1 MSFEPRKTEVE
12 FADWTAVVQFL
23 EEAVHTFLKNNR
35 LLVPAACI
43 NDDTDTNSVDA
54 DSAGM
59 LIVVKNALEITF
71 SIYTIVRSYTIDNLY
86 NPSINF
92 ESTGIM
98 KHKSM
103 KHKDQYS
110 KKGKNKGR
118 ECAI

>member
-1 MSFEPRKTEVE
+1 MYPVFYLSLECPFKEVDMSFEPRKTEVE

-59 LIVVKNALEITF
+59 LIVVKNALEITC
-71 SIYTIVRSYTIDNLY
+71 SIYIIVSSSTIDN
-86 NPSINF
+86 F
-92 ESTGIM
+92 E
-98 KHKSM
+98 
-103 KHKDQYS
+103 
-110 KKGKNKGR
+110 
-118 ECAI
+118 AIIRL